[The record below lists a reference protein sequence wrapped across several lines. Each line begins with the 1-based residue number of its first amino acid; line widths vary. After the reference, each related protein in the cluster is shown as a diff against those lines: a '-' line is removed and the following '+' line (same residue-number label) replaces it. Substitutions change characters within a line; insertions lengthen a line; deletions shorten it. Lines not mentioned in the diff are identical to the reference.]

1 MSANDQDDAQ
11 QTVFWV
17 VGAVVTLLLGAMIA
31 WKLMSAPVVAV
42 AAAPART
49 EQPELV
55 PSLETG
61 TQSTDIPIPDGAN
74 LPVSLGELELGFT
87 AESGLTLRGAVPTE
101 RKKERLLSQAQL
113 VFGEGRVVDQLSVN
127 ESAKLPNWKGT
138 TLDLMAHLAQLGPF
152 QLALKNDEVTI
163 AAEVPDDAIKSA
175 WIDWLANFFV
185 DYPLAVNAEALTV
198 NSALPPQYS
207 FGVSTLFNLAVNF
220 ESGSAQISA
229 DAEPALLT
237 VATIL
242 REQSQ
247 NVRIIGHTDAS
258 GDAGANRTLS
268 EARAEAVKNFL
279 MQQGVPAHRLSA
291 YGMGQ
296 DQPIA
301 DNDTEAGRARN
312 RRIEFAQ

>member
-1 MSANDQDDAQ
+1 MMANDQDDAQ

-17 VGAVVTLLLGAMIA
+17 VGAVLTILLGALIA
-31 WKLMSAPVVAV
+31 WKLMATPVSASAGVSAP
-42 AAAPART
+42 PAET
-49 EQPELV
+49 PSMA
-55 PSLETG
+55 SLETG
-61 TQSTDIPIPDGAN
+61 TQIEVAPISPEAA
-74 LPVSLGELELGFT
+74 LPMSLGELEMSF
-87 AESGLTLRGAVPTE
+87 AADSGLTLSGAVPTE
-101 RKKERLLSQAQL
+101 RKKERLLGQAQL
-113 VFGEGRVVDQLSVN
+113 VFGENRVVDQLSVSK
-127 ESAKLPNWKGT
+127 SAKMPNWKGT
-138 TLDLMAHLAQLGPF
+138 TLDLMAHLAQLGAF
-152 QLALKNDEVTI
+152 KLALKNDQVSL

-185 DYPLAVNAEALTV
+185 DYPLAVDAEQLSV

-207 FGVSTLFNLAVNF
+207 FGVSTLFNLPVNF
-220 ESGSAQISA
+220 ETGSAQISA
-229 DAEPALLT
+229 DAEPTLLK

-268 EARAEAVKNFL
+268 EARAEAVRNFL
-279 MQQGVPAHRLSA
+279 MQNGVLQNRMSA

>member
-1 MSANDQDDAQ
+1 MTNDHDDAQ

-17 VGAVVTLLLGAMIA
+17 VGAVLTLLLGALIT
-31 WKLMSAPVVAV
+31 WKLMSAPVSASAV
-42 AAAPART
+42 QVEAPA
-49 EQPELV
+49 EV
-55 PSLETG
+55 ASVASLETG
-61 TQSTDIPIPDGAN
+61 SQIDAAPIPDGAN
-74 LPVSLGELELGFT
+74 VPVSLGELELSY
-87 AESGLTLRGAVPTE
+87 AADSGLTLSGAVPTE
-101 RKKERLLSQAQL
+101 RKKERLISQAQL
-113 VFGEGRVVDQLSVN
+113 VFGDNRVVDQLSVN

-152 QLALKNDEVTI
+152 KLGLKDDQVSI

-185 DYPLAVNAEALTV
+185 DYPLAVNAEQLSV

-207 FGVSTLFNLAVNF
+207 FGVSTLFNLPVNF
-220 ESGSAQISA
+220 ETGSAQINA
-229 DAEPALLT
+229 DAEPTLLK

-258 GDAGANRTLS
+258 GDAGANRSLS
-268 EARAEAVKNFL
+268 EARAQAVMNFL

-301 DNDTEAGRARN
+301 DNDTEEGKARN

>member
-1 MSANDQDDAQ
+1 MTNEHDDAQ

-17 VGAVVTLLLGAMIA
+17 VGAVLTLLLGALIA
-31 WKLMSAPVVAV
+31 WKLMATPVSASAGRAEPAAEVAS
-42 AAAPART
+42 
-49 EQPELV
+49 V

-61 TQSTDIPIPDGAN
+61 SQNDVVPIPDGAN
-74 LPVSLGELELGFT
+74 LPVSLGELELSY
-87 AESGLTLRGAVPTE
+87 AADSGLTLSGSVPTE
-101 RKKERLLSQAQL
+101 RKKDRLISQAQL
-113 VFGEGRVVDQLSVN
+113 VFGENRVVDQLSVS
-127 ESAKLPNWKGT
+127 ETAKLPNWKGT

-152 QLALKNDEVTI
+152 KLALKDDQVSI

-185 DYPLAVNAEALTV
+185 DYPLAVNAEQLSV

-207 FGVSTLFNLAVNF
+207 FGVSTLFNLPINF
-220 ESGSAQISA
+220 DSGSAQITA
-229 DAEPALLT
+229 DAEPTLLK

-258 GDAGANRTLS
+258 GDPGTNRSLS
-268 EARAEAVKNFL
+268 EARAQAVMNFL
-279 MQQGVPAHRLSA
+279 MQNGVPAHRLSA

-301 DNDTEAGRARN
+301 DNETEEGKARN